1 MHLPLLFAALL
12 FASAE
17 GSLPDVEVEN
27 SNPEKPGQTR
37 SDNGVKMILHYCP
50 PGTFLMGSPADEP
63 ARDVYETQHK
73 VTLTGGFWMA
83 ETEVTQGQ
91 WQQVM
96 NLTLRQ

>member
-12 FASAE
+12 IAPAE

-27 SNPEKPGQTR
+27 SNPEKPGKTR

-63 ARDVYETQHK
+63 ARDAYETQHK
-73 VTLTGGFWMA
+73 VTLTEGFWMA